1 MILYV
6 TEKCVYGN
14 DLIYPDCDKS
24 KELCKSLGLKTMNA
38 TAFSVCKVL
47 GVTVKVRASEKTLVG
62 GESEHA

>member
-24 KELCKSLGLKTMNA
+24 KELCNLLGLKTMNA
-38 TAFSVCKVL
+38 TAFNVCMVL
-47 GVTVKVRASEKTLVG
+47 GLTVKVRASEKTLVG